1 VLPSAGTFNFYEM
14 SAREKESTKKEK
26 ISKKEIKFFS
36 NNKRML
42 NKKEVNTFRIIV
54 TTKMAEIFELKILG
68 KIVFSKFSLP
78 GRRHHFKMSLPSK
91 KKKKKKIFR
100 ISKN

>member
-1 VLPSAGTFNFYEM
+1 MLPSAGTFNFYEM

-26 ISKKEIKFFS
+26 ISKKEIKIFS

-42 NKKEVNTFRIIV
+42 NKEVNTFRIII

-68 KIVFSKFSLP
+68 KIVFSKFSSP
-78 GRRHHFKMSLPSK
+78 GRHHFKMSLP
-91 KKKKKKIFR
+91 
-100 ISKN
+100 

>member
-26 ISKKEIKFFS
+26 ISKKEIKIFS

-42 NKKEVNTFRIIV
+42 NKEVNTFRIII

-68 KIVFSKFSLP
+68 KIVFSKFSSP
-78 GRRHHFKMSLPSK
+78 GRHHFKMSLP
-91 KKKKKKIFR
+91 
-100 ISKN
+100 

>member
-78 GRRHHFKMSLPSK
+78 GRRHHFNMSLPSK

>member
-1 VLPSAGTFNFYEM
+1 MQERKNQL
-14 SAREKESTKKEK
+14 KKKK
-26 ISKKEIKFFS
+26 ISKKEIKIFS

-54 TTKMAEIFELKILG
+54 TTKMAKIFELKILG

-78 GRRHHFKMSLPSK
+78 GRRHFKMSLPSK
-91 KKKKKKIFR
+91 KKKKKYIFFR
-100 ISKN
+100 ILKN

>member
-1 VLPSAGTFNFYEM
+1 MLPSAGTFNFYEM

-26 ISKKEIKFFS
+26 ISKKEIKFLS

-42 NKKEVNTFRIIV
+42 NKKEVKLVNTFRIIV

-68 KIVFSKFSLP
+68 KINFSKFSSP
-78 GRRHHFKMSLPSK
+78 GRRHFKMSLPSK
-91 KKKKKKIFR
+91 KKKIR